1 MFYLILTKTDITKR
15 KVGTVLAISLF
26 KNLKI
31 QAAEENRPMADI
43 IANAIELCL
52 AQHSTTNSHPIS
64 QASPNVS
71 AALPAPSLAEV
82 S

>member
-1 MFYLILTKTDITKR
+1 MTTTGITKR
-15 KVGTVLAISLF
+15 KVGTVLEFSLF
-26 KNLKI
+26 KKLKI

-43 IANAIELCL
+43 IANAIELYF

-71 AALPAPSLAEV
+71 AALPAPSLAEA